1 VSEPPREEA
10 ADEELVD
17 QEPPVDAEAV
27 EAEETAEADVAPSR
41 GLLDTSV
48 FIARETGRELDES
61 LLPGESAVSAVTV
74 AELQAGVLAAQDT
87 DVRARRLATLGALSD
102 VEVLV
107 VDEAVA
113 ASWALLRVHLA
124 ESERR
129 LNVNDLWI
137 AATALTHGI
146 PVVTQDDDFGPVE
159 GVGGLRVVRV

>member
-1 VSEPPREEA
+1 MSEEPAGDEPADDAPTVE
-10 ADEELVD
+10 ADER
-17 QEPPVDAEAV
+17 PA
-27 EAEETAEADVAPSR
+27 R

-48 FIARETGRELDES
+48 FIAQEAKRPLDDR
-61 LLPGESAVSAVTV
+61 LLPEESAVSAMTI
-74 AELQAGVLAAQDT
+74 AELQAGVLAATDT

-102 VEVLV
+102 MEVLV

-124 ESERR
+124 ESGRR

-137 AATALTHGI
+137 AATALTHQI

-159 GVGGLRVVRV
+159 GVGGLRVLRV